1 MSKPTNIKEL
11 RAKAELFDELVE
23 QLAAAEDELD
33 RIRATGARSGLDSV
47 WREIA
52 NDLAGALR
60 PYTLFKEQ
68 QVQDGRIVVCTRV
81 PGSTLRGAREAL
93 DRLGRQVAVESYRRS
108 GIPVA
113 ENEVGARDG
122 SRAA

>member
-1 MSKPTNIKEL
+1 MSKPTNIRQL

-23 QLAAAEDELD
+23 QLTALEDELD
-33 RIRATGARSGLDSV
+33 RLRPDAVGALDPV

-52 NDLAGALR
+52 NELAQALR
-60 PYTLFKEQ
+60 PYTLFREQ
-68 QVQDGRIVVCTRV
+68 TVEDGRIVVHTRV
-81 PGSTLRGAREAL
+81 PGSTLRAGRDAL
-93 DRLGRQVAVESYRRS
+93 DRLGWQVAVESYRRV

-113 ENEVGARDG
+113 EDERRADEG

>member
-1 MSKPTNIKEL
+1 MSKPTNIRQL

-23 QLAAAEDELD
+23 QLTALEDELD
-33 RIRATGARSGLDSV
+33 RLRSDAVGGLDSV

-52 NDLAGALR
+52 NELAQALR
-60 PYTLFKEQ
+60 AYTLFRDQTVE
-68 QVQDGRIVVCTRV
+68 DGRIVVHTRV
-81 PGSTLRGAREAL
+81 PGSTLRAGREAL

-108 GIPVA
+108 GVPVA
-113 ENEVGARDG
+113 QDEPQADEG